1 VLDADGRRERAR
13 IAVGRAPWNVAFTG
27 DGMRAYVTNANDDT
41 VSAIDTAS
49 HAVVAT
55 IGVGHIP
62 TGVGSVGGEVWVAN
76 NTSSTLSV
84 IDVATN
90 QVTATVDLGLS
101 DEPTTI
107 AFA

>member
-1 VLDADGRRERAR
+1 
-13 IAVGRAPWNVAFTG
+13 
-27 DGMRAYVTNANDDT
+27 VTNANDDT

-55 IGVGHIP
+55 IVVGHIP
-62 TGVGSVGGEVWVAN
+62 TGIASVGGEVWVAN